1 MNKKI
6 VAIIAVIVIVFG
18 GGAIALKH
26 HTKNSAGTYSAKT
39 MTPKSMMKHDGIIL
53 EVTGN
58 DTKVDSDN
66 RIISVLST
74 KKGVTTTYSV
84 LGLNSE
90 AESTKSTDLT
100 TIGQAN
106 KLSDAELISKYKALN
121 ATTFKKLKKHYLAD
135 PDTSSK
141 VAKAD
146 LNHVTGKSKISRT
159 GYSYWQVVSNNM
171 AYDSETDNFVVNKPH
186 NLDMQQSIQ
195 PIKVGDVYY
204 AGYAEESTDSHS
216 QLITRTNENT
226 KVTLK

>member
-6 VAIIAVIVIVFG
+6 IAIIAVIVIVVG
-18 GGAIALKH
+18 GGVALTH
-26 HTKNSAGTYSAKT
+26 HKKNSAGTYSAKT
-39 MTPKSMMKHDGIIL
+39 MTPKSLLKHDGIIL

-84 LGLNSE
+84 LGLDSE

-106 KLSDAELISKYKALN
+106 KLSDAELISRYKALN

-141 VAKAD
+141 ASEAD
-146 LNHVTGKSKISRT
+146 LKHVTGKSKISRT

-171 AYDSETDNFVVNKPH
+171 DYDSETNNFVVNKPY

-195 PIKVGDVYY
+195 PVKAGDVYY

-216 QLITRTNENT
+216 QLITRTSKNT